1 VIILLLVSL
10 LLGSLSWAKT
20 INGDN
25 SKLVFKVDYSTIRT
39 NITGN
44 NSVFVYSTRIGT
56 QPQVIVGDIATLDLM
71 PTNKPPTITDS
82 GNLFNFD
89 ELTTE
94 IVWAALSLV
103 LNNSYGTVD
112 FERIIDVSRRSSIDL
127 DTFVSISSNYISV
140 NGTTLSE
147 LNKSAIV
154 TLKDLSFSNVRVLKN
169 GEDCL
174 DCTLLSYSGG
184 DVKFNLQSLPGFAIY
199 QAADGSVNPAIR
211 IATNVIV
218 TNASL
223 QINITTYNNL
233 SDVK

>member
-1 VIILLLVSL
+1 
-10 LLGSLSWAKT
+10 
-20 INGDN
+20 
-25 SKLVFKVDYSTIRT
+25 
-39 NITGN
+39 
-44 NSVFVYSTRIGT
+44 
-56 QPQVIVGDIATLDLM
+56 
-71 PTNKPPTITDS
+71 
-82 GNLFNFD
+82 
-89 ELTTE
+89 
-94 IVWAALSLV
+94 V